1 MERGS
6 FFTLICFLLLV
17 FSHLEFSQEAHVLAV
32 GGLVSD
38 GQTLVSALQTFEL
51 GFFSP
56 GKSRN
61 RYLGIWYKNSPEAVV
76 WVANRNN
83 PIADRNGVLTVS
95 DSGNLVLLNRTKS
108 VVWSSNV
115 SGTAKPP
122 VAVARLLDTG
132 NLVLKDNKSKPESY
146 LWESFDSPSDTLL
159 AGMKIGWNLKT
170 GEERYLTSWRSVD
183 DPSPGNFTY
192 RLDITGL
199 PQLVIGR
206 GLKKMYRTGP
216 WNGIGFGAVPAVPD
230 LVFKPTVIS
239 NENEIYYTFKTVGD
253 TINMRL
259 RLNQSGY
266 LQRLLSDRGS
276 DRWGVLYSVP
286 FDQCGSYGFC
296 GANSVCSTRRPDTC
310 KCIQGFIPESQWSTN
325 CVRESSLD
333 CQKGEGFLRLVG
345 VKVPDL
351 SKIYSNE
358 NLNPEQCAAECL
370 KNCSCTA
377 YANLSVSDGHTS
389 CLMWFGDLVDIS
401 EVSEV
406 YRGED
411 VFIRLSSSS
420 LVLAGDSS
428 TRNRLTVIILVSII
442 SGLIILGLAVF
453 IIWRKS
459 RKRDQSLYL
468 TRLEGGKD
476 ESEVPLFDLSSIE
489 IATDNFSFRN
499 LIGKGGF
506 GPVYKGNLPTGQE
519 IAVKRLSKDSGEE
532 RMLIYEYMP
541 NKSLDCLIFDHK
553 RRAQLSWKNRI
564 IGGNDEETTTSRVV
578 GTYGYMAPEYAVDG
592 TFSVK
597 SDVFSFGVVLLE
609 IVSGK
614 RNRGYN
620 HPDHRNNLLG
630 HAWLL
635 WNEDRALELMDTVLE
650 ESCVKSE
657 VLRDDP
663 KLEACE
669 EIAPELFKAIQQS
682 LCSIFSDEG
691 FNFFIDHEGSSIICH
706 RLSHMK
712 VLVVLDDVDNI
723 QHLKCLVGR
732 RVWFGLESRI
742 IVITRDEHL
751 LRSYRIDDVYKPTA
765 LNDNDA
771 FRLFNLKAFDS
782 DTVPGVDFIELSKHI
797 GKYAGGLPLALE
809 VLGSFSCGRDATQ
822 WRSAIERLKRDSNK
836 EILDRLKISFDGLE
850 EREKNIF
857 LDIPCF
863 FNRGKKDFVMKILDG
878 CDFFADIGIEV
889 LVTKSL
895 IKVVNNNYLWM
906 HDLLQ
911 EMGRKI
917 VREKTID
924 EPGKRYRLWEECDV

>member
-17 FSHLEFSQEAHVLAV
+17 FSHLELSEEADVLAV

-38 GQTLVSALQTFEL
+38 GETLVSALETFEL

-83 PIADRNGVLTVS
+83 PIADTNGVLTVS
-95 DSGNLVLLNRTKS
+95 DSGNLVLLNRTKR

-115 SGTAKPP
+115 SGTAKHP
-122 VAVARLLDTG
+122 VARLLDTG
-132 NLVLKDNKSKPESY
+132 NLVLKDKKSMPESY

-206 GLKKMYRTGP
+206 GLMKMYRTGP

-230 LVFKPTVIS
+230 LVFKPILIS
-239 NENEIYYTFKTVGD
+239 NENEIYYTFKTVGN

-259 RLNQSGY
+259 WLNQSGY
-266 LQRLLSDRGS
+266 LQRLISDHGS
-276 DRWGVLYSVP
+276 NRWGVLYSVP

-296 GANSVCSTRRPDTC
+296 GANSVCSSRRADTC
-310 KCIQGFIPESQWSTN
+310 ECIQGFIPESQGSTN

-333 CQKGEGFLRLVG
+333 CQKGEAFLRLAG

-351 SKIYSNE
+351 SKFHSNE
-358 NLNPEQCAAECL
+358 NLNPEQCEAECL

-389 CLMWFGDLVDIS
+389 CLMWFGDLIDIS

-411 VFIRLSSSS
+411 VFIRLPSSS
-420 LVLAGDSS
+420 LGLTGDSS
-428 TRNRLTVIILVSII
+428 TRNRLIVIILVSII
-442 SGLIILGLAVF
+442 SGLIMLGLVVF
-453 IIWRKS
+453 INWRKS
-459 RKRDQSLYL
+459 RKRDQSLHL

-476 ESEVPLFDLSSIE
+476 EREVPLFDLSSIE

-564 IGGNDEETTTSRVV
+564 IGGNDEETKTNRVV

-597 SDVFSFGVVLLE
+597 TDVFSFGMLLLE

-657 VLRDDP
+657 VLR
-663 KLEACE
+663 E
-669 EIAPELFKAIQQS
+669 
-682 LCSIFSDEG
+682 
-691 FNFFIDHEGSSIICH
+691 
-706 RLSHMK
+706 
-712 VLVVLDDVDNI
+712 
-723 QHLKCLVGR
+723 
-732 RVWFGLESRI
+732 
-742 IVITRDEHL
+742 
-751 LRSYRIDDVYKPTA
+751 
-765 LNDNDA
+765 
-771 FRLFNLKAFDS
+771 
-782 DTVPGVDFIELSKHI
+782 PGD
-797 GKYAGGLPLALE
+797 
-809 VLGSFSCGRDATQ
+809 SFSAT
-822 WRSAIERLKRDSNK
+822 RTTTMLTENEVTIS
-836 EILDRLKISFDGLE
+836 ILQAR
-850 EREKNIF
+850 
-857 LDIPCF
+857 
-863 FNRGKKDFVMKILDG
+863 
-878 CDFFADIGIEV
+878 
-889 LVTKSL
+889 
-895 IKVVNNNYLWM
+895 
-906 HDLLQ
+906 
-911 EMGRKI
+911 
-917 VREKTID
+917 
-924 EPGKRYRLWEECDV
+924 